1 METIRQVIY
10 SNNLLMI
17 MIIMLNLNVQTLLQA
32 LNSKESV
39 MQRKTPNHIFTKWI
53 YYEFEL
59 L

>member
-17 MIIMLNLNVQTLLQA
+17 IIIMLNLNVQTLLQA

-39 MQRKTPNHIFTKWI
+39 MQTKTSNHIFTKRK